1 MKKTFPIISSI
12 IIGLCLAK
20 FMFNQYN
27 YNANISTVFKNSE
40 KIYFVMYGIY
50 SSKDEMEQSCSN
62 LKSYIYSLDNDKYYV
77 YLALTKNLENFNKL
91 KGYFN
96 RVGYDV
102 SERILNISNDSYID
116 LLDQYDM
123 LLSKTNDD
131 DVIEAIASQ
140 TITKY
145 KEYIND

>member
-1 MKKTFPIISSI
+1 MKKSFPVISAI
-12 IIGLCLAK
+12 IIGFCLSK

-27 YNANISTVFKNSE
+27 YDSKISTVFKNSE
-40 KIYFVMYGIY
+40 KLYFVMYGIY

-62 LKSYIYSLDNDKYYV
+62 LKSYIYSLENEKYYV
-77 YLALTKNLENFNKL
+77 YLGITKEEKNFYKL

-96 RVGYDV
+96 SIGYDV
-102 SERILNISNDSYID
+102 SERILNINNDSYID
-116 LLDQYDM
+116 LLEQYDV
-123 LLSKTNDD
+123 LLLKTNDN

-145 KEYIND
+145 KESIND